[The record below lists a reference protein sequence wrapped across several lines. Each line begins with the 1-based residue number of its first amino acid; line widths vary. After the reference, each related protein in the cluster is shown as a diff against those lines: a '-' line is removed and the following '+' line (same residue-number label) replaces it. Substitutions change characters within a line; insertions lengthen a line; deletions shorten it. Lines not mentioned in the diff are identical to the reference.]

1 MRTGKFNKLI
11 LIVLTIQVLVL
22 FFACE
27 DIDSEVPVIDM
38 SGDTAFPQNCVS
50 VYRGE
55 TFTFHARFSDNIEL
69 GSFSIEMHNNFDHH
83 THSTSVVEC
92 ELEPVKTAINPFLF
106 IKEFSIPGGL
116 TEYTATVSIDIPADV
131 DTGDYHFM
139 VRLTDKS
146 GWQTFKGISMK
157 IGNRNFGEPW

>member
-1 MRTGKFNKLI
+1 MRTRKFNILI
-11 LIVLTIQVLVL
+11 LMVLIIQASVL

-27 DIDSEVPVIDM
+27 EIDSEVPVIDM
-38 SGDTAFPQNCVS
+38 SGDTAFPKNCVT

-55 TFTFHARFSDNIEL
+55 TFTFNARFTDNIEL

-92 ELEPVKTAINPFLF
+92 ELEPIKTAVNPLLF
-106 IKEFSIPGGL
+106 IKEFSIPDNL
-116 TEYTATVSIDIPADV
+116 TEYSASVSIHIPGDV

-139 VRLTDKS
+139 IRLTDKS
-146 GWQTFKGISMK
+146 GWQTFKGISLK
-157 IGNRNFGEPW
+157 IGNRNFGEP

>member
-1 MRTGKFNKLI
+1 MIRIFPAL
-11 LIVLTIQVLVL
+11 LLTMLL
-22 FFACE
+22 TACV
-27 DIDSEVPVIDM
+27 DIDDEVPVIDM
-38 SGDTAFPQNCVS
+38 SDGTAFPQNCVT

-55 TFTFHARFSDNIEL
+55 TFTFHARFSDNREL
-69 GSFSIEMHNNFDHH
+69 GSFSIEIHNNFDHH
-83 THSTSVVEC
+83 THSTSVAQC

-157 IGNRNFGEPW
+157 IAERTIDYPQSL